1 MNITITSKQIE
12 LTDSIKSKI
21 ENKFSKLERYI
32 NQDTDINVKLDVKKK
47 SQKIEVTIFTKGG
60 TILRAED
67 SKDDLYSSID
77 IVYDKLYSQIRKLKT
92 QLSKRSKSNASIKFD
107 NVEDYIPSNND
118 HDNKIKKVKKFNIN
132 KPMTPEDAIIQMDL
146 LSHNF
151 FVFRD
156 SNTEEINIVY
166 KRHDGYGLIEH
177 V

>member
-21 ENKFSKLERYI
+21 ENKFSKLEKYL

-92 QLSKRSKSNASIKFD
+92 QLSKRNKSNASIRFD
-107 NVEDYIPSNND
+107 NIEDYVDSNND
-118 HDNKIKKVKKFNIN
+118 HDNKIKKIKKFNIN
-132 KPMTPEDAIIQMDL
+132 KPMSPEDAIIQMDL

-156 SNTEEINIVY
+156 LNTEEINIVY
-166 KRHDGYGLIEH
+166 KRHDGYGLIEQI
-177 V
+177 

>member
-21 ENKFSKLERYI
+21 ENKFSKLEKYL

-92 QLSKRSKSNASIKFD
+92 QLSKRNKSNASIRFD
-107 NVEDYIPSNND
+107 NIEDYVTSSD
-118 HDNKIKKVKKFNIN
+118 DSDNKIKKIKKFNIN

-156 SNTEEINIVY
+156 LNTEEINIVY
-166 KRHDGYGLIEH
+166 KRHDGYGLIEQI
-177 V
+177 